1 MRSERAGIMSSYEV
15 TIEGKDGDFMGYL
28 SSPANGGPGI
38 IVIQEIFGVNAWLRD
53 VCDMLA
59 DKGYMALAPDLFWRI
74 QPGVQL
80 DATIEE
86 HFNQGLDLYGKFD
99 VDKGIEDIQTAITDL
114 RKREGCNGKVGTTGF
129 CLGGLLTFLSGT
141 RTDTDAS
148 AAYYGVGIEGLLGES
163 GNIKS
168 PMLIHIA
175 DEDAF
180 VPKEAS
186 DQVRSA
192 LQGHEMVS
200 IHTYEGCD
208 HGFARDSDVGHYN
221 EEATE
226 LAHGR
231 TLTLFKDA
239 LT

>member
-1 MRSERAGIMSSYEV
+1 MSSYEV
-15 TIEGKDGDFMGYL
+15 TINGKDGDFMGYL
-28 SSPANGGPGI
+28 SSPAEGGPGVV
-38 IVIQEIFGVNAWLRD
+38 VIQEIFGVNTWLRD

-59 DKGYMALAPDLFWRI
+59 EKGYMALAPDLFWRV

-86 HFNQGLDLYGKFD
+86 EFNQGLDLYGKFD
-99 VDKGIEDIQTAITDL
+99 VDKGIEDIQAAITYL
-114 RKREGCNGKVGTTGF
+114 RKRDECNGKVGTTGF
-129 CLGGLLTFLSGT
+129 CLGGMLTYLSGT

-148 AAYYGVGIEGLLGES
+148 AAYYGVGIEGLLGEAS
-163 GNIKS
+163 NIKK
-168 PMLIHIA
+168 PMLLHIA
-175 DEDAF
+175 DEDSF

-186 DQVRSA
+186 DQVRDA

-200 IHTYEGCD
+200 IYTYEGCD
-208 HGFARDSDVGHYN
+208 HGFARDSDEAHYN
-221 EEATE
+221 AEATE

-231 TLTLFKDA
+231 TLDLFKGA

>member
-1 MRSERAGIMSSYEV
+1 MSSQEV

-28 SSPANGGPGI
+28 SSPAGGGPGV
-38 IVIQEIFGVNAWLRD
+38 IVIQEIFGVNNWLRD

-99 VDKGIEDIQTAITDL
+99 LDKGIEDIQDAITDL

-148 AAYYGVGIEGLLGES
+148 SAYYGVGIEGLLGEAD
-163 GNIKS
+163 NIKK

-180 VPKEAS
+180 VPRDAS
-186 DQVRSA
+186 DQVREA
-192 LQGHEMVS
+192 LQGHEMVI

-208 HGFARDSDVGHYN
+208 HGFARDSDAGHYN
-221 EEATE
+221 KDATE

-231 TLTLFKDA
+231 TFDLFKDA